1 MVPFCER
8 VICNE
13 DRNIHSPFRPAQVA
27 EHGVPARRTRLPP
40 LSLRV
45 LCTPGN

>member
-1 MVPFCER
+1 VVPFCER

-13 DRNIHSPFRPAQVA
+13 DRNIPRFGQPKWPNTACPHGALACPHSD
-27 EHGVPARRTRLPP
+27 
-40 LSLRV
+40 SLRV